1 MYEFVTFLMKSPIFL
16 ALALAASTLAAHA
29 QSPADTLQDVR
40 PFSTHALDLL
50 MAREPGVEVISSPG
64 APGTTPTIHVRGIG
78 VLPGIEPV
86 YVVDGMRRRNLDGI
100 APESIEK
107 IEVLKNAAAMGQWG
121 PEAAAGVVV
130 VTTRRA
136 SRQGFHAGYEFA
148 GGFQSLAHV
157 PEKMTFE
164 DWKNAGL
171 YTWMESDKREH
182 PSPETS
188 FLQKHNLFA
197 QYGGN
202 KLSASAGFSVLDND
216 GPYTGK
222 VDTHRRY
229 AASWSAEY
237 RPLRWLSL
245 ETTGRW
251 NQSSISRAPQTWV
264 EDYLI
269 SLPDDDIYA
278 YYLNSNHE
286 KLSETVVQGQ
296 VDIHPLPG
304 LYVRGNAGYSQG
316 MNHLYKT
323 KWTDYITDEE
333 DPLVSDNVEGRAGY
347 EGKKWFQWGVDAGWS
362 GKWKGHRIRLDGTF
376 RRVKEK
382 QDNQVLEGRANL
394 SDFGLTYGDD
404 ARFEEK
410 FLLPNY
416 EKYKTLD
423 LEGKIE
429 LMHNYPNTFSP
440 YRVGTPELKWKESIL
455 SVGYD
460 WENRYEVNFSYY
472 RCWEE
477 KLFSSEG
484 WRIPAVTLGWTL
496 SEEPILRRLLPESL
510 KRWSVNASWSE
521 TDAFVPRLE
530 DVNRWFSLTGYIS
543 GRSMAARHRDLTTSL
558 SFQFGGPTLDLS
570 ASWYVNDD
578 DFLRYYSSFLTYG
591 YESQRISSEDV
602 TYTLRNQGVELAGSL
617 RQNVG
622 PFRYSLSAFL
632 TFYGNRVRFGE
643 NLKNYGPL
651 SWQNSSSL
659 YIKDGER
666 IGGGMVYSVSG
677 DNPIPFTSENRVWK
691 GSVFPKVTGG
701 IQASIGWNRWQMT
714 VSGHG
719 DSGQTIWS
727 EAYDA
732 LSRYYLEENPLNLQP
747 LERSYYSS
755 RDFTEC
761 EYAVLDASFFRID
774 QLRLDYTLPLKN
786 VRLNIFASLEN
797 WFLFTKYPGTDPE
810 QALAWNVRELNT
822 GSYTYTPRLTGSY
835 IGVETA
841 NYPSTRR
848 TVFGVSV
855 NF

>member
-40 PFSTHALDLL
+40 PFSTQALDLL

-157 PEKMTFE
+157 PEKMTLAE
-164 DWKNAGL
+164 
-171 YTWMESDKREH
+171 YREH
-182 PSPETS
+182 NWFSSPNYQESVQPTPETT
-188 FLQKHNLFA
+188 FMQKHHLFA

-202 KLSASAGFSVLDND
+202 KLSAYAGFSMLDND
-216 GPYTGK
+216 GPYPDK
-222 VDTHRRY
+222 VDTYRRY

-237 RPLRWLSL
+237 RPLQWLSV

-251 NQSSISRAPQTWV
+251 NQSSNSRVPESTWLSRYLFSAPKYDND
-264 EDYLI
+264 DYA
-269 SLPDDDIYA
+269 S
-278 YYLNSNHE
+278 YLKSDQD
-286 KLSETVVQGQ
+286 KLSETVIQGR
-296 VDIHPLPG
+296 INFYPLPG
-304 LYVRGNAGYSQG
+304 LYVRGIGGYSQG
-316 MNHLYKT
+316 MKNLQKT
-323 KWTDYITDEE
+323 VWTDYFEE
-333 DPLVSDNVEGRAGY
+333 DLENYYMQDYVEAIAGY
-347 EGKKWFQWGVDAGWS
+347 EGKKWFQWGVEAGWK
-362 GKWKGHRIRLDGTF
+362 GQWKGHRLRLDGTF

-382 QDNQVLEGRANL
+382 QDNQVLQGRANL
-394 SDFGLTYGDD
+394 SEVGLKFGDNAVL
-404 ARFEEK
+404 EEK
-410 FLLPNY
+410 FMLPYY
-416 EKYKTLD
+416 EKYMNSD
-423 LEGKIE
+423 WEE
-429 LMHNYPNTFSP
+429 RMEMMHYQP
-440 YRVGTPELKWKESIL
+440 YAAPYHTGNPELKWKEGVL
-455 SVGYD
+455 SVSYD
-460 WENRYEVNFSYY
+460 WKGRYEVDFSYF
-472 RCWEE
+472 RIWEE
-477 KLFSSEG
+477 KLFSSDG
-484 WRIPAVTLGWTL
+484 WRVPAVMLGWTL
-496 SEEPILRRLLPESL
+496 TEEPILRQILPESL
-510 KRWSVNASWSE
+510 KNWSVNASWSE
-521 TDAFVPRLE
+521 TNDYVPLLE
-530 DVNRWFSLTGYIS
+530 DFTLYIPILH
-543 GRSMAARHRDLTTSL
+543 GQYTPTKASMASRHRDLTTSL
-558 SFQFGGPTLDLS
+558 SFRSGGPDVDLS

-578 DFLRYYSSFLTYG
+578 DLNGVSS
-591 YESQRISSEDV
+591 
-602 TYTLRNQGVELAGSL
+602 YTVRNQGVELAGAL
-617 RQNVG
+617 RQNIG

-643 NLKNYGPL
+643 SLKNYESL
-651 SWQNSSSL
+651 SWLNSNSQ

-666 IGGGMVYSVSG
+666 IGGHSVSQLIQE
-677 DNPIPFTSENRVWK
+677 DPPKFSSREDAVWK

-701 IQASIGWNRWQMT
+701 IQASLGWNRWQMT

-719 DSGQTIWS
+719 DRGQTILHGG
-727 EAYDA
+727 YGDA
-732 LSRYYLEENPLNLQP
+732 LIRYYLIDNPTTKHL
-747 LERSYYSS
+747 LETYSTTYYGME
-755 RDFTEC
+755 DLEFG
-761 EYAVLDASFFRID
+761 VLDASFFRID

-822 GSYTYTPRLTGSY
+822 GSYTYTPRLTGSF

>member
-1 MYEFVTFLMKSPIFL
+1 MKNPLFL
-16 ALALAASTLAAHA
+16 AIALAASTLAAHA

-40 PFSTHALDLL
+40 PISIHSLDLL
-50 MAREPGVEVISSPG
+50 VAREPGVEVISSPG
-64 APGTTPTIHVRGIG
+64 APGTTPTIHVRGLG

-107 IEVLKNAAAMGQWG
+107 IEVLKNAAAMGLWG

-136 SRQGFHAGYEFA
+136 SQQGFHAGYEFA
-148 GGFQSLAHV
+148 GGFQSLAPV
-157 PEKMTFE
+157 PERMTLE
-164 DWKNAGL
+164 DWHNSNQFIM
-171 YTWMESDKREH
+171 MESDKREH

-216 GPYTGK
+216 GPYSGK

-251 NQSSISRAPQTWV
+251 NQSSISRAPQAWV
-264 EDYLI
+264 EDYII
-269 SLPDDDIYA
+269 SLPNDDIYA
-278 YYLNSNHE
+278 YYLDSNHE
-286 KLSETVVQGQ
+286 KLSETVIQGQ

-323 KWTDYITDEE
+323 KWTDYITDED
-333 DPLVSDNVEGRAGY
+333 DPYASDNVDGRAGY
-347 EGKKWFQWGVDAGWS
+347 DGKKWFQWGVDAGWS

-382 QDNQVLEGRANL
+382 QDVQVLEGRANL

-404 ARFEEK
+404 ALFEEK
-410 FLLPNY
+410 YLLPKY

-423 LEGKIE
+423 LEGQIDF
-429 LMHNYPNTFSP
+429 MHDYPNTFSA
-440 YRVGTPELKWKESIL
+440 YRVGTPEVKWKESVL

-460 WENRYEVNFSYY
+460 WKNRYEANFSYY
-472 RCWEE
+472 RCWED

-496 SEEPILRRLLPESL
+496 SEEPILHRLLPESL
-510 KRWSVNASWSE
+510 KRWSVNASWSK

-530 DVNRWFSLTGYIS
+530 DISRWFSLTGYIS

-578 DFLRYYSSFLTYG
+578 DLLEYYSSFLTYG
-591 YESQRISSEDV
+591 YESQIISSEDV
-602 TYTLRNQGVELAGSL
+602 AYTLRNQGVELAGSL

-643 NLKNYGPL
+643 SYLKNYEAVL
-651 SWQNSSSL
+651 WQDGSSL
-659 YIKDGER
+659 YIKDGEP
-666 IGGGMVYSVSG
+666 IGGAMVYSASG
-677 DNPIPFTSENRVWK
+677 EDPLPFTFDNRVWK
-691 GSVFPKVTGG
+691 GSVFPKMTGG
-701 IQASIGWNRWQMT
+701 IQASVGWNRWQMT

-719 DSGQTIWS
+719 DSGQTIRHGDS
-727 EAYDA
+727 YDA
-732 LSRYYLEENPLNLQP
+732 LAHYYTEENPLD
-747 LERSYYSS
+747 LEQQRKFFYFSS
-755 RDFTEC
+755 DFAKC

-786 VRLNIFASLEN
+786 VRLNLFASLEN

-810 QALAWNVRELNT
+810 QALAWNVQELNT
-822 GSYTYTPRLTGSY
+822 GGVIYTPRLTGSF
-835 IGVETA
+835 IGMETA

-848 TVFGVSV
+848 TIFGISV

>member
-1 MYEFVTFLMKSPIFL
+1 MKNTIIL
-16 ALALAASTLAAHA
+16 AIALAASTLAANA
-29 QSPADTLQDVR
+29 QSPADTLRDVR

-50 MAREPGVEVISSPG
+50 VAREPGVEVISSPG
-64 APGTTPTIHVRGIG
+64 APGMTPTIHVRGLG

-136 SRQGFHAGYEFA
+136 SQQGFHAGYEFA
-148 GGFQSLAHV
+148 GGIQSLAHV
-157 PEKMTFE
+157 PERMTLE
-164 DWKNAGL
+164 DWHQL
-171 YTWMESDKREH
+171 HQYTWIESDKKEH
-182 PSPETS
+182 PSTETS
-188 FLQKHNLFA
+188 FLQNHHLYA

-202 KLSASAGFSVLDND
+202 KLSAYAGFSVLDND
-216 GPYTGK
+216 GPYSGK

-251 NQSSISRAPQTWV
+251 NQSNISRAPQAWV
-264 EDYLI
+264 EDYLV
-269 SLPDDDIYA
+269 SAPSDKVYA
-278 YYLNSNHE
+278 SYLKSDHE

-296 VDIHPLPG
+296 IDIHPLPG

-316 MNHLYKT
+316 MNHLSKT
-323 KWTDYITDEE
+323 TWTDYFNDGN
-333 DPLVSDNVEGRAGY
+333 DPSLSDNVDGRAGY
-347 EGKKWFQWGVDAGWS
+347 DGKKWFEWGAEAGWS
-362 GKWKGHRIRLDGTF
+362 GQWKGHRLRLDGSF
-376 RRVKEK
+376 RRTKEK
-382 QDNQVLEGRANL
+382 QDIQVLEGRTNL
-394 SDFGLTYGDD
+394 SDSGLSYGDD
-404 ARFEEK
+404 ALFEEK
-410 FLLPNY
+410 YLLPKY

-423 LEGKIE
+423 WREQVE
-429 LMHNYPNTFSP
+429 FMYDYPNMFSP
-440 YRVGTPELKWKESIL
+440 YRVGTPEMKWKESVL

-460 WENRYEVNFSYY
+460 WKTRYEVNFSYY
-472 RCWEE
+472 RCWENN
-477 KLFSSEG
+477 LFSGEG

-521 TDAFVPRLE
+521 TDVYIPRL
-530 DVNRWFSLTGYIS
+530 DDLRRWSSLTGYNTGQS
-543 GRSMAARHRDLTTSL
+543 TAARHRDLTTSL

-578 DFLRYYSSFLTYG
+578 DLTDYYTYYVDG
-591 YESQRISSEDV
+591 AGIEPHQVDGENLA
-602 TYTLRNQGVELAGSL
+602 YTVRNQGVELAGSL

-622 PFRYSLSAFL
+622 SFRYSVSAFL
-632 TFYGNRVRFGE
+632 TFYENRVHFGE
-643 NLKNYGPL
+643 SYQKTYESVPWQNGSPL
-651 SWQNSSSL
+651 S
-659 YIKDGER
+659 IKDGER
-666 IGGGMVYSVSG
+666 IGGGMMYVENEEEPLLYSW
-677 DNPIPFTSENRVWK
+677 DNRAWK

-701 IQASIGWNRWQMT
+701 IQASLGWNRWQLT

-719 DSGQTIWS
+719 DSGQTIRND
-727 EAYDA
+727 EDHDA
-732 LSRYYLEENPLNLQP
+732 LDHYYLKENPLNLQDP
-747 LERSYYSS
+747 EMYFYSS
-755 RDFTEC
+755 RNFANSEH
-761 EYAVLDASFFRID
+761 AVLNASFFRID
-774 QLRLDYTLPLKN
+774 QLRLDYTLPLKS
-786 VRLNIFASLEN
+786 VRLNLFASLEN

-810 QALAWNVRELNT
+810 LALAWNYKELYT
-822 GSYTYTPRLTGSY
+822 GDVTYTPRLTGSF

-841 NYPSTRR
+841 NIPSTRR
-848 TVFGVSV
+848 TIFGVSI

>member
-1 MYEFVTFLMKSPIFL
+1 MKNTIFL
-16 ALALAASTLAAHA
+16 AIALAASTLAANA
-29 QSPADTLQDVR
+29 QSPADTLRDVR

-64 APGTTPTIHVRGIG
+64 APGTTPTIHVRGLG
-78 VLPGIEPV
+78 VKSGIEPV

-107 IEVLKNAAAMGQWG
+107 IEVLKNAAAMGLWG

-136 SRQGFHAGYEFA
+136 SQQGFHAGYAFA
-148 GGFQSLAHV
+148 GGFQSLAPV
-157 PEKMTFE
+157 PERMTLE
-164 DWKNAGL
+164 DWHNANQFIM
-171 YTWMESDKREH
+171 MESDKREH

-216 GPYTGK
+216 GPYSGK

-251 NQSSISRAPQTWV
+251 NQSSISRAPQAWV
-264 EDYLI
+264 EDYI
-269 SLPDDDIYA
+269 VSAPSDDIYA

-323 KWTDYITDEE
+323 KWTDYITDED
-333 DPLVSDNVEGRAGY
+333 DPYVSDNVDGRAGY
-347 EGKKWFQWGVDAGWS
+347 DGKKWFQWGVDAGWS
-362 GKWKGHRIRLDGTF
+362 GQWKEHRLRLDGTF

-382 QDNQVLEGRANL
+382 QDVQVLEGRANL

-404 ARFEEK
+404 ALFEEK
-410 FLLPNY
+410 YLLPKY

-423 LEGKIE
+423 WEGQIDF
-429 LMHNYPNTFSP
+429 MHDYPNTFSP
-440 YRVGTPELKWKESIL
+440 YRVGTPELKWKESVL
-455 SVGYD
+455 SARYD
-460 WENRYEVNFSYY
+460 WKSRYEVKFSYY
-472 RCWEE
+472 RCWEN

-521 TDAFVPRLE
+521 TDAYVPRL
-530 DVNRWFSLTGYIS
+530 DDLSQWVSVLGYAS
-543 GRSMAARHRDLTTSL
+543 SKSMAARHRDLTTSL

-578 DFLRYYSSFLTYG
+578 DLTEYRSSILLYG
-591 YESQRISSEDV
+591 YETQTISHEDLL
-602 TYTLRNQGVELAGSL
+602 YTLRNQGVELAGTL

-632 TFYGNRVRFGE
+632 TFYGNRIRSGE
-643 NLKNYGPL
+643 TMKENSFLWGD
-651 SWQNSSSL
+651 SSSL
-659 YIKDGER
+659 SIKDGER
-666 IGGGMVYSVSG
+666 IGGAYVYPVT
-677 DNPIPFTSENRVWK
+677 DNTIQRIWEDRVWK

-701 IQASIGWNRWQMT
+701 IQASLGWNRWQLT

-719 DSGQTIWS
+719 DSGQTIRN
-727 EAYDA
+727 ENGHDA
-732 LSRYYLEENPLNLQP
+732 LDRYYLKENPMNLQD
-747 LERSYYSS
+747 LDMYIYSS
-755 RDFTEC
+755 RDFANS
-761 EYAVLDASFFRID
+761 EYAVLNASFFRID

-786 VRLNIFASLEN
+786 VRLNLFASLEN
-797 WFLFTKYPGTDPE
+797 WFLFTKYPGSDPE
-810 QALAWNVRELNT
+810 LALAWNYKELNT
-822 GSYTYTPRLTGSY
+822 GDVTYTPRLTGSF
-835 IGVETA
+835 IGVETTSI
-841 NYPSTRR
+841 PSTRR
-848 TVFGVSV
+848 TLFGVSI